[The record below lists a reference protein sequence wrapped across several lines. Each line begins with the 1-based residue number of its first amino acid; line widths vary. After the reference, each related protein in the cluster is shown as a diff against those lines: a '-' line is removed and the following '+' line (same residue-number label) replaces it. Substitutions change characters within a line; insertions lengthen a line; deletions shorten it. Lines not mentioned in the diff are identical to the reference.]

1 MKQETF
7 IMLKPD
13 AYASKNASKV
23 KKMLNEKGFVIE
35 SEKELK
41 VDMNIMT
48 KLLLHYQEVIDR
60 LGPEFNFV
68 GKLFNSFY
76 FCKQPKIGIMRVSCD
91 ENVIVRSRE
100 LIGTTEPVSAKQ
112 GTIRH
117 LFSNDSYEL
126 AEKENRLIR
135 NVIHASDSLESAK
148 KEIKIWK
155 EYL

>member
-1 MKQETF
+1 
-7 IMLKPD
+7 
-13 AYASKNASKV
+13 
-23 KKMLNEKGFVIE
+23 
-35 SEKELK
+35 
-41 VDMNIMT
+41 
-48 KLLLHYQEVIDR
+48 
-60 LGPEFNFV
+60 
-68 GKLFNSFY
+68 
-76 FCKQPKIGIMRVSCD
+76 MRVSCD

>member
-48 KLLLHYQEVIDR
+48 KLLLHYE
-60 LGPEFNFV
+60 
-68 GKLFNSFY
+68 
-76 FCKQPKIGIMRVSCD
+76 
-91 ENVIVRSRE
+91 
-100 LIGTTEPVSAKQ
+100 
-112 GTIRH
+112 
-117 LFSNDSYEL
+117 
-126 AEKENRLIR
+126 
-135 NVIHASDSLESAK
+135 
-148 KEIKIWK
+148 
-155 EYL
+155 